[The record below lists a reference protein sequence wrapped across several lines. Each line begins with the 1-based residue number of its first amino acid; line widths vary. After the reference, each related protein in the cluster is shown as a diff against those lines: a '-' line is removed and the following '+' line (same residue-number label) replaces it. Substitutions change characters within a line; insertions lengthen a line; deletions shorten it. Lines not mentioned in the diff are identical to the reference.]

1 MIRPLHTWLSLILGL
16 LVAVVAVTG
25 AASVYRVELD
35 HWAAGVVPGDA
46 APSALRAPALV
57 VIRERFPTAR
67 IGGLECQPGL
77 DAWTLREGEAAWTV
91 FTDPATGAWR
101 GTTHDNSLATV
112 VRATAQF
119 HHDLWLKPVGE
130 WLVGLAGVV
139 LLVLTITGALLWWPG
154 LGRLGQVWTWRWSH
168 PRLRWYDL
176 HRHLGL
182 AGVLLLPLVTVT
194 GLLYAFPSWR
204 PVVHRALG
212 GTAEDRPLAL
222 RPPAERPKAIGTG
235 PALGW
240 DEVLVVARATVPE
253 ATPLRV
259 LPPRPKDAT
268 APWTVLM
275 DHPGNR
281 SSKGGIAVA
290 IDPRGGGVLAVL
302 DPRGASPG
310 GWILN
315 QLWALHTGTWAGR
328 SSQILTAL
336 AGLLV
341 PTLLISG
348 VLLWWRRTHP

>member
-1 MIRPLHTWLSLILGL
+1 MIRILHTWLSLVLGL
-16 LVAVVAVTG
+16 LVTVVAITG
-25 AASVYRVELD
+25 AAVVYKPDFDRFV
-35 HWAAGVVPGDA
+35 AGAEPSMSAPA
-46 APSALRAPALV
+46 APRSPALE
-57 VIRERFPTAR
+57 VIRDCYPTAR
-67 IGGLECQPGL
+67 IGGLECQVGL
-77 DAWTLREGEAAWTV
+77 DAWTLREGEASWIV
-91 FTDPATGAWR
+91 FTDPTTGAWR
-101 GTTHDNSLATV
+101 GTTHGNPLASV
-112 VRATAQF
+112 VRGTAQF
-119 HHDLWLKPVGE
+119 HHDLWLRPVGE
-130 WLVGLAGVV
+130 WLVGISGVV
-139 LLVLTITGALLWWPG
+139 LLLLTATGTMLWWPG
-154 LGRLGQVWTWRWSH
+154 LGRLGQVWTWRWPH

-182 AGVLLLPLVTVT
+182 AGVFLLPLVTVT

-222 RPPAERPKAIGTG
+222 RPPDERPKAIGTG
-235 PALGW
+235 PALEW
-240 DEVLVVARATVPE
+240 DEVLAVARATVPE

-290 IDPRGGGVLAVL
+290 IDPRGAGVLAVL

-328 SSQILTAL
+328 LSQILTVL

-341 PTLLISG
+341 PTLFVSG